1 MKKLIFVIFCI
12 ANLWANPANQAN
24 QSANPSDSNANPA
37 NPTNQNATN
46 PTNPA
51 DSAPKNVID
60 GIAIKVDGNIITLY
74 EISELQKA
82 KKLSRQSA
90 VDELIN
96 EKLKENEI
104 RRLNIKVDDS
114 RINDEMNNI
123 AMANKITRTE
133 LENALVAQKINIDE
147 YKAELKNHITNR
159 ELMQKILQTNSALT
173 SESDLLAFYEKN
185 KDEFKIP
192 TKIKVTSYTAT
203 SDVELQRFLQNP
215 MMLNP
220 NIQSKE
226 EEIDIRSLP
235 VQVIGVF
242 LDTPERR
249 FTPVLNSGNML
260 IVFFIKEKGGKE
272 ILPFESAKSM
282 VMQKYS
288 QARENDILNE
298 YFAKIK
304 ANTRIEIVRE

>member
-12 ANLWANPANQAN
+12 AHLC
-24 QSANPSDSNANPA
+24 
-37 NPTNQNATN
+37 
-46 PTNPA
+46 A
-51 DSAPKNVID
+51 DSATKTANPPPNLID

-74 EISELQKA
+74 EINELQKA
-82 KKLSRQSA
+82 KKLPRQSA

-114 RINDEMNNI
+114 RINDEINNI
-123 AMANKITRTE
+123 AMSNKITRAE
-133 LENALVAQKINIDE
+133 LENALIKQKINIDE

-159 ELMQKILQTNSALT
+159 ELMQRILQTNSAFA
-173 SESDLLAFYEKN
+173 SESDLSAFYEKN
-185 KDEFKIP
+185 KNDFKIP

-220 NIQSKE
+220 NIQSKD
-226 EEIDIRSLP
+226 EEIDIRALP
-235 VQVIGVF
+235 PQVMGVF
-242 LDTPERR
+242 LDTPERK
-249 FTPVLNSGNML
+249 FTPVLNSGNAL
-260 IVFFIKEKGGKE
+260 IVFFIKEKGGME

-288 QARENDILNE
+288 QARESEILNE

-304 ANTRIEIVRE
+304 ANANIEVILEK